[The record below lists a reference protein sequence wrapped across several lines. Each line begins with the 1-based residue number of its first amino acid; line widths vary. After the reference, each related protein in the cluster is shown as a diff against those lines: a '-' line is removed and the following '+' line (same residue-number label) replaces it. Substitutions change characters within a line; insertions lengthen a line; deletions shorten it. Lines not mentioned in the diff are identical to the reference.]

1 MEQPEARREGRAGAP
16 HVAESPAGKRDEVGD
31 DLRMAPELMLDLA
44 RRAAELLVERIEGL
58 PAVTERGKR
67 LLSGIERAD
76 SVGLDPHKWLFQ
88 PYEVGGL
95 LVKDAR
101 TLEQAFAVHHDV
113 LQDTVW
119 GANHPNVSDRGLQ
132 LSRSFRAL
140 KVRLGE
146 KRRRR
151 RRISGARRTLR

>member
-1 MEQPEARREGRAGAP
+1 M
-16 HVAESPAGKRDEVGD
+16 
-31 DLRMAPELMLDLA
+31 
-44 RRAAELLVERIEGL
+44 
-58 PAVTERGKR
+58 TERGKR

-119 GANHPNVSDRGLQ
+119 GANHPNISDRGLQ

-151 RRISGARRTLR
+151 RRFSGARSSGSPPTPALWSYHVPCPTCTTSDPFDP